1 MIELILSYISESFDF
16 GYIISINLL
25 VYFIIKGIEYFRKNN
40 TDKFVKVVT
49 TIIVTI
55 ILGIVYKVT
64 TEISNEKLINS
75 SILAP
80 VAWDWII
87 KPLCKLI
94 KIDYKEKT
102 EHKRFK

>member
-1 MIELILSYISESFDF
+1 MIELILSYISDSFDF

-25 VYFIIKGIEYFRKNN
+25 VYFIVKGIEYFRKNN
-40 TDKFVKVVT
+40 TNKFVKIVT
-49 TIIVTI
+49 TIIITI

-87 KPLCKLI
+87 KPLCRLI

-102 EHKRFK
+102 NGGHYD